1 MAGLASGNISTV
13 RPRYKAERRGLYTR
27 STIILTHFTVSCSW
41 GAAISLFSSSYGE
54 NKNITGKNWQPTTLI
69 CICMYVLSLSLSLL
83 LITETLSQSQKRFFK
98 IWISVTYTA
107 SSCVWGTY
115 INLFLLFYFITL
127 DSRDH
132 FHSVS

>member
-1 MAGLASGNISTV
+1 MAGLASGNTSMV

-27 STIILTHFTVSCSW
+27 STIILTHFKVSCSW

-54 NKNITGKNWQPTTLI
+54 NKNITGRNWQPTTLI
-69 CICMYVLSLSLSLL
+69 CSCMYVLSLSLSLL
-83 LITETLSQSQKRFFK
+83 LITTTLSQSQKSFFK
-98 IWISVTYTA
+98 ICISVTYTA

-115 INLFLLFYFITL
+115 INLFLLFYFIAL
-127 DSRDH
+127 DSGDH